1 MVLFPRMYFM
11 RYYQNTGCDMAFMK
25 TSVGL
30 TKAKQVNENALLSGM
45 SDDQIKNLL
54 QRYLDGKNIG
64 FVPSVELL
72 KKHGF

>member
-1 MVLFPRMYFM
+1 
-11 RYYQNTGCDMAFMK
+11 MAFMK